1 MLFFAAGF
9 FAGLFFAGDFF
20 ATGFFTA
27 DFFATVFFATV
38 FLALVFFAL
47 AFVTDDAVDTDPDV
61 FDNPLAAAAT
71 NNARVASRFL
81 FRVSTCF
88 ST

>member
-38 FLALVFFAL
+38 FLAL
-47 AFVTDDAVDTDPDV
+47 AFVADDAVDTDPDV

>member
-27 DFFATVFFATV
+27 VFFATVFFA
-38 FLALVFFAL
+38 LVFVA
-47 AFVTDDAVDTDPDV
+47 DDAVDTDPDV

>member
-27 DFFATVFFATV
+27 VFFATVFFA
-38 FLALVFFAL
+38 LVFVA
-47 AFVTDDAVDTDPDV
+47 DDAVDTDPDV

-81 FRVSTCF
+81 FRISTCF

>member
-27 DFFATVFFATV
+27 
-38 FLALVFFAL
+38 VFFAL
-47 AFVTDDAVDTDPDV
+47 VFVADDAVDTDPDV

>member
-20 ATGFFTA
+20 ATGFLA
-27 DFFATVFFATV
+27 AVFFATVFFA
-38 FLALVFFAL
+38 LGFFAL
-47 AFVTDDAVDTDPDV
+47 VFVTDDAADTDPDV

>member
-27 DFFATVFFATV
+27 DFFATVFFAPG
-38 FLALVFFAL
+38 FFAL
-47 AFVTDDAVDTDPDV
+47 VFVTDDAVDTDPDV